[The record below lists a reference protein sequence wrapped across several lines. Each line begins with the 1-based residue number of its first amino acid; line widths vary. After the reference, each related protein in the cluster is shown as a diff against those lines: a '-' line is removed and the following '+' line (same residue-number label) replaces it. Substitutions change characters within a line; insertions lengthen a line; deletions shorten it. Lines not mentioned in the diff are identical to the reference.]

1 MIRSRLYN
9 PVIKAVSYDA
19 ERKTLI
25 VEFTNGSIVRHTPV
39 PYETYLSLVNSRFP
53 EKIYRHQIRDAIP

>member
-19 ERKTLI
+19 ETQTLV
-25 VEFTNGSIVRHTPV
+25 VEFTAGGVVRHSPV
-39 PYETYLSLVNSRFP
+39 PYGTYLSLVNSRFP
-53 EKIYRHQIRDAIP
+53 KKIYRHQIQGVLP